1 MVLNFSTY
9 YIYIKILNKS
19 FLQEPTRSAEI
30 QLVFSAQ
37 KLDSGM
43 GSIRQG
49 TSISSVS
56 SVGSYSFQV
65 YQQAAFKETL
75 SKIFKIVPFF
85 HDLDLINWLKGLAN
99 NFLFIEIFAK

>member
-1 MVLNFSTY
+1 MQDRPGE
-9 YIYIKILNKS
+9 
-19 FLQEPTRSAEI
+19 LQ

-65 YQQAAFKETL
+65 IKAARLPLLKPQLATHYKYL
-75 SKIFKIVPFF
+75 
-85 HDLDLINWLKGLAN
+85 LALINTGTGTC
-99 NFLFIEIFAK
+99 FHF

>member
-1 MVLNFSTY
+1 M
-9 YIYIKILNKS
+9 
-19 FLQEPTRSAEI
+19 
-30 QLVFSAQ
+30 VFSAQ

-65 YQQAAFKETL
+65 RK
-75 SKIFKIVPFF
+75 
-85 HDLDLINWLKGLAN
+85 LDEGIL
-99 NFLFIEIFAK
+99 